1 MLEIKQFPQD
11 MSALEIDRSDLRKC
25 LTQGLYEEAVNLN
38 GKNRRFL
45 TWLCPGL
52 HSARPSLILVPDSR
66 VPVEEQLENGFWLRF
81 AQEREISLHVL
92 VPEDGGWD
100 PEGDDA
106 DYMNKVFLEIMSRK
120 HYVLIPDNA
129 YALGLGDGAVVA
141 QQAVMKMSS
150 EYSGVATFGDLPEAV
165 KSGFDASFG
174 AVETGKTELTV
185 NAAKAPVP
193 VWMGWSANT
202 GANAAVAEYWKRQNA
217 VEPEAF
223 SNGLADEI
231 YFPAKLAKTSQLNE
245 EQCAEVR
252 ITNGFSGTPD
262 QKLLA
267 AVWDFLNSAC
277 RHRGFGGKFLRRRI
291 GPKEYGM
298 EQHSL
303 VHKGFTRI
311 WYEYVPAAVRSS
323 GEAAPLV
330 VNMHGRGGSA
340 DTFVDLS
347 AMSRVA
353 EERGFIVIFPEA
365 AVYQQRPGG
374 LRNILLWNGS
384 YRGEDLD
391 DVGFVLKAIAD
402 VRSRYAIDPTR
413 IYACGQS
420 SGGMMTSALAQRA
433 PELFAAV
440 SPWSAI
446 VDPEHELV
454 LPERIAPAVPY
465 LFLFGE
471 KDWLVVNRE
480 KGRLPYHADP
490 DIASFLENLMK
501 IYRLDPNPHCYT
513 CGEITYYVYPNA
525 QGVPML
531 TVGTVRDMSHANYP
545 RESWI
550 AYDEFM
556 AKFTKKNGTLY
567 YMGTPVV

>member
-217 VEPEAF
+217 VDPEPF

-291 GPKEYGM
+291 GPGEYGM

-384 YRGEDLD
+384 YKGEDLD

>member
-1 MLEIKQFPQD
+1 
-11 MSALEIDRSDLRKC
+11 
-25 LTQGLYEEAVNLN
+25 
-38 GKNRRFL
+38 
-45 TWLCPGL
+45 
-52 HSARPSLILVPDSR
+52 
-66 VPVEEQLENGFWLRF
+66 
-81 AQEREISLHVL
+81 
-92 VPEDGGWD
+92 
-100 PEGDDA
+100 
-106 DYMNKVFLEIMSRK
+106 
-120 HYVLIPDNA
+120 
-129 YALGLGDGAVVA
+129 
-141 QQAVMKMSS
+141 
-150 EYSGVATFGDLPEAV
+150 
-165 KSGFDASFG
+165 
-174 AVETGKTELTV
+174 
-185 NAAKAPVP
+185 
-193 VWMGWSANT
+193 
-202 GANAAVAEYWKRQNA
+202 
-217 VEPEAF
+217 
-223 SNGLADEI
+223 
-231 YFPAKLAKTSQLNE
+231 
-245 EQCAEVR
+245 
-252 ITNGFSGTPD
+252 
-262 QKLLA
+262 
-267 AVWDFLNSAC
+267 
-277 RHRGFGGKFLRRRI
+277 
-291 GPKEYGM
+291 M

-384 YRGEDLD
+384 YKGEDLD

-420 SGGMMTSALAQRA
+420 SGGMMTSALAQKA
-433 PELFAAV
+433 PEIFAAA

-454 LPERIAPAVPY
+454 LPQRIAPAVPY